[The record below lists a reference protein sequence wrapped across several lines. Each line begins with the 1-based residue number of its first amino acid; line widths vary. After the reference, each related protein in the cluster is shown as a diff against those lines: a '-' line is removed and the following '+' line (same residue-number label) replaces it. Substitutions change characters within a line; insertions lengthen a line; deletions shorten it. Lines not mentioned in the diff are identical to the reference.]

1 MPIGKDSI
9 KKRVA
14 KVAAPEEV
22 AASEEVATPSELAAP
37 AQGKTGKVGRP
48 SAADEEALL
57 IAALEFAIGRPSLS
71 TAVLQRT
78 FTIGYA
84 RAVKI
89 MDRMEELGFIG
100 PYAQGK
106 GREVLITAEQLEAY
120 KRGGASAIEKPAKPK
135 EPAKPEEPVKP
146 EELEESEEPSP
157 AVEEPAAANV
167 PSTAVMGNVAPE
179 TVEKVIGHAEGT
191 PSGHV
196 QIGSKM
202 PNYLL

>member
-120 KRGGASAIEKPAKPK
+120 KRGGASAIEKPAKP
-135 EPAKPEEPVKP
+135 AKP
-146 EELEESEEPSP
+146 EELEEPEEPSP